1 MLSLAKPVASEYTFV
16 VYPLHA
22 MTRSQASVFLLCLLV
37 ASCSPSPSIPSDVS
51 EQISSESASQR
62 MESGALTISAT
73 RNVSYIGT
81 VDELGPS
88 IMMQGTHKL
97 LLSDGQFILLE
108 STDANLSLNSY
119 VGKRVEVRGSVQPT
133 IEGNGGIMR
142 VEEVTILGDT
152 AVTASSDH
160 SSSQPSA
167 MCGGIA
173 AISCAKGLVC
183 IDDPNDSCDPLGGG
197 ADCSGICVPSVQ
209 LDSDKTSSH
218 SSSSVPEVKTE
229 KPFTPPEKES
239 SSMQSSVQVTGGT
252 TSQAADASIEII
264 SKQKNYASLWTQKYC
279 TSHRA
284 FCISAHKNW
293 YFKSFG
299 ATTTNLW
306 HVEFSSAPIDEL
318 HTGPIVLNLVSG
330 LSASMNAKDGEIR
343 SEGTDV
349 IGFKDWTG
357 DTHFELI
364 ADARLRDAVSI
375 MLRSIV
381 PYSPAE

>member
-1 MLSLAKPVASEYTFV
+1 M
-16 VYPLHA
+16 
-22 MTRSQASVFLLCLLV
+22 
-37 ASCSPSPSIPSDVS
+37 
-51 EQISSESASQR
+51 
-62 MESGALTISAT
+62 TISAT

-81 VDELGPS
+81 VDEFGPS
-88 IMMQGTHKL
+88 IMMEGTHKL
-97 LLSDGQFILLE
+97 SLSDGQFILLE

-119 VGKRVEVRGSVQPT
+119 LGKRVEVRGSVQPT
-133 IEGNGGIMR
+133 VEGNGGIMR
-142 VEEVTILGDT
+142 VEEVTILGDS
-152 AVTASSDH
+152 AVVASSEH
-160 SSSQPSA
+160 SSSRPST

-173 AISCAKGLVC
+173 ALACTKGLVC
-183 IDDPNDSCDPLGGG
+183 IDDPNDSCDPLLGG

-209 LDSDKTSSH
+209 LDSEKASSH
-218 SSSSVPEVKTE
+218 SSSGASAGKEE
-229 KPFTPPEKES
+229 KPLTPPVKPTS
-239 SSMQSSVQVTGGT
+239 SSSIQSSDAVIGET
-252 TSQAADASIEII
+252 TSQGAGASIEVI
-264 SKQKNYASLWTQKYC
+264 SKQKNDSNLWTQKYC

-306 HVEFSSAPIDEL
+306 HVEFSSGPIDEL
-318 HTGPIVLNLVSG
+318 HTGPIVLNLVNG
-330 LSASMNAKDGEIR
+330 LSSTMNAKDGEVR

-364 ADARLRDAVSI
+364 ADARLREAVSI